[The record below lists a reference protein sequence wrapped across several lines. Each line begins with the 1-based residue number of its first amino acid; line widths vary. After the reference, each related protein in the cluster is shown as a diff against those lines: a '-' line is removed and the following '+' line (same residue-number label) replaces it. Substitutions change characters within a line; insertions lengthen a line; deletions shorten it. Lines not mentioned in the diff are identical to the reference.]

1 MDKKFKKST
10 IAVHGRGRNALNQI
24 PVNTKQL
31 RDYQEGDKSKFI
43 YTRYDNPTIMEIE
56 GYVAE
61 LENSEDALVF
71 SSGMGAISSAIL
83 SQVQSGD
90 RILSGDTLY
99 GGTLQFFQQVLP
111 ELGIDIDYFDSRT
124 FSQANTLVSERTK
137 ALYIESPTNPNLK
150 IVDLKQASAFAKK
163 HGLISIIDNTF
174 ASPINQNPLDFG
186 FDLVIHSGSKYLSGC
201 SDLICGAAA
210 GSRKLIREI
219 WNYRKLLGT
228 NLDPS
233 ASFLLL
239 KGIKTLSVRIS
250 KQNDNALRIAE
261 FLQNHPKINRV
272 LYPGLPSHPQH
283 ETAKSQMR
291 GYGGIITIQFSGD
304 PDTAAKFVDN
314 LEVILNT
321 VSLGGVESMAS
332 IPVLTSQYGMTP
344 EELIRAEVTDSMV
357 RLSVGIEDCDDLI
370 ADILQ
375 SLDKL

>member
-1 MDKKFKKST
+1 M
-10 IAVHGRGRNALNQI
+10 
-24 PVNTKQL
+24 
-31 RDYQEGDKSKFI
+31 
-43 YTRYDNPTIMEIE
+43 
-56 GYVAE
+56 
-61 LENSEDALVF
+61 
-71 SSGMGAISSAIL
+71 
-83 SQVQSGD
+83 
-90 RILSGDTLY
+90 
-99 GGTLQFFQQVLP
+99 
-111 ELGIDIDYFDSRT
+111 
-124 FSQANTLVSERTK
+124 
-137 ALYIESPTNPNLK
+137 K

>member
-1 MDKKFKKST
+1 M
-10 IAVHGRGRNALNQI
+10 
-24 PVNTKQL
+24 
-31 RDYQEGDKSKFI
+31 
-43 YTRYDNPTIMEIE
+43 
-56 GYVAE
+56 
-61 LENSEDALVF
+61 
-71 SSGMGAISSAIL
+71 
-83 SQVQSGD
+83 
-90 RILSGDTLY
+90 
-99 GGTLQFFQQVLP
+99 
-111 ELGIDIDYFDSRT
+111 
-124 FSQANTLVSERTK
+124 
-137 ALYIESPTNPNLK
+137 
-150 IVDLKQASAFAKK
+150 
-163 HGLISIIDNTF
+163 
-174 ASPINQNPLDFG
+174 
-186 FDLVIHSGSKYLSGC
+186 
-201 SDLICGAAA
+201 
-210 GSRKLIREI
+210 
-219 WNYRKLLGT
+219 
-228 NLDPS
+228 
-233 ASFLLL
+233 
-239 KGIKTLSVRIS
+239 RIS